1 MVASSLRSTSIS
13 WPFLP
18 ITTPGRAV
26 WIVIR
31 ARLAGRSITIRLM
44 PAEAKRFSMKARS
57 FRSSA
62 SSLA

>member
-1 MVASSLRSTSIS
+1 
-13 WPFLP
+13 LP

-31 ARLAGRSITIRLM
+31 ARFAGRSITTRLR
-44 PAEAKRFSMKARS
+44 PACASRFSRNERI

-62 SSLA
+62 KSLA